1 MCLGARLDS
10 QLELQTAALQTWSPS
25 REVKGKIERFRFT
38 TQKCLR
44 IVLPGS
50 EIQLCRKK
58 VMPIKGD
65 DGGQGLHLVKACN
78 RLTCIQKTG

>member
-38 TQKCLR
+38 PQTCLR

-50 EIQLCRKK
+50 EIHLCRRK
-58 VMPIKGD
+58 VVPNQGD
-65 DGGQGLHLVKACN
+65 DRSQSLHLVNACY
-78 RLTCIQKTG
+78 RLTCVQKTG